1 MMFDTRE
8 KMHTDLTSQPKFRR
22 LSVLE
27 GIQYGKVYVYGTD
40 TVYDT
45 DTDTYLFVMNIRKL
59 IINDNISI
67 PGIKEMK
74 LLHFVQTSFSS
85 CSSNCS
91 ARVFSS
97 SGLMTEVA
105 NQHSVVFVRIFRKKF
120 LLSAAVFSILLTLYF
135 FSVFHCYLNPL
146 LL

>member
-59 IINDNISI
+59 IINDKISI

-85 CSSNCS
+85 CSSKTLTNDFRANVIRLSNLHNRIICKPTKSSNCFIC
-91 ARVFSS
+91 FSRF
-97 SGLMTEVA
+97 T
-105 NQHSVVFVRIFRKKF
+105 
-120 LLSAAVFSILLTLYF
+120 T
-135 FSVFHCYLNPL
+135 
-146 LL
+146 